1 MNFTVTANDGMTV
14 KVDAPNWMMALGK
27 AMAFFEYDPK
37 AMGRWV
43 CVPSASG
50 DIHVDDPVKHQSW
63 TVKPEQ
69 EIKIVVRQSN
79 MVIEEEPEEERVDD
93 NDDSEVDFSADVSAI
108 AMPTSAL
115 ADVKEWEPE
124 KVFSEE
130 SLAERL
136 FDLSFDMMGV
146 GPEEACALAVDL
158 VNEFITTETTVA
170 YRASL
175 NDEAMHVGAVTGSLE
190 GVLEGK
196 VVPFGEGL
204 AGTCFDMGTPIEV
217 RNSEED
223 PATLFG
229 IDEDVDIEPRR
240 VICVPVQNEKGIF
253 GVIQIINPDEE
264 KGFDPEVLTSV
275 ALTLAGALAGL

>member
-1 MNFTVTANDGMTV
+1 VNFTVTANDGQTV
-14 KVDAPNWMMALGK
+14 KVDAPNWMMAMGK

-37 AMGRWV
+37 SMGRWV
-43 CVPSASG
+43 CVPSATG
-50 DIHVDDPVKHQSW
+50 DIHIDDPVKNQSW
-63 TVKPEQ
+63 SIKPEQ
-69 EIKIVVRQSN
+69 EIQIVIRQSN
-79 MVIEEEPEEERVDD
+79 LVIEEEVESQRVDD
-93 NDDSEVDFSADVSAI
+93 DDDSDVDFTGSMAPI

-146 GPEEACALAVDL
+146 GSEEACALAVDL
-158 VNEFITTETTVA
+158 VNEFITTESTVA

-175 NDEAMHVGAVTGSLE
+175 NDEAMQVGAVTGVLGE
-190 GVLEGK
+190 VLEGK
-196 VVPFGEGL
+196 TIPFGEGL

-217 RNSEED
+217 RSSEDDTGSVFGVED
-223 PATLFG
+223 EL
-229 IDEDVDIEPRR
+229 EIELRR

-253 GVIQIINPDEE
+253 GVLQVVNPDES

-275 ALTLAGALAGL
+275 ALTLAGALSGL

>member
-1 MNFTVTANDGMTV
+1 MNFTVTANDGESV

-43 CVPSASG
+43 CVPTAAG
-50 DIHVDDPVKHQSW
+50 DIHVDDPVKNLSW
-63 TVKPEQ
+63 TVQPDQ
-69 EIKIVVRQSN
+69 EITIVVRQSN
-79 MVIEEEPEEERVDD
+79 MVIEEEPERERIDD
-93 NDDSEVDFSADVSAI
+93 DDDSEVNFQSEVAPI

-115 ADVKEWEPE
+115 ADVKEWEPD

-146 GPEEACALAVDL
+146 GPEEACALAADL
-158 VNEFITTETTVA
+158 VNEFIETESTVA
-170 YRASL
+170 YRATL

-190 GVLEGK
+190 EILEGK
-196 VVPFGEGL
+196 TVPFGEGL

-217 RNSEED
+217 KNAEED

-229 IDEDVDIEPRR
+229 VDEDIDIESRR
-240 VICVPVQNEKGIF
+240 VICVPVQNDKGIF
-253 GVIQIINPDEE
+253 GVLQIVNPNEE

-275 ALTLAGALAGL
+275 ALTLAGALSGL

>member
-1 MNFTVTANDGMTV
+1 MNFTVTANDGETV

-43 CVPSASG
+43 CVPTAAG
-50 DIHVDDPVKHQSW
+50 DIHVDDPVKNQSW
-63 TVKPEQ
+63 TVKPDQ

-79 MVIEEEPEEERVDD
+79 MVIEEEPEPERVDD
-93 NDDSEVDFSADVSAI
+93 NDDSEIDFSAEVAPI
-108 AMPTSAL
+108 AVPESRL
-115 ADVKEWEPE
+115 AEVQEWEPE

-158 VNEFITTETTVA
+158 INEFVTTEATIC
-170 YRASL
+170 YRASI
-175 NDEAMHVGAVTGSLE
+175 NDADMAVGAVTGSLAE
-190 GVLEGK
+190 VLEGK
-196 VVPFGEGL
+196 RVPFGEGL

-217 RNSEED
+217 KNAEED

-229 IDEDVDIEPRR
+229 LDEDIDIDARR
-240 VICVPVQNEKGIF
+240 VICVPVQNDKGIF
-253 GVIQIINPDEE
+253 GVLQIVNPDDE

-275 ALTLAGALAGL
+275 ALTLAGSLSGL